1 MVVDYTAALLLVVSF
16 FGLMFLTVP
25 ILFAMIAS
33 SIITIIY
40 LGLPVELVV
49 LNMVKGINL
58 YSLMAVPFFILAG
71 EVMSQ
76 GGIIDRLLGLSNA
89 LVGWARGGLA
99 MVNIIASVFF
109 GGISGSSAAD
119 TAAIGS
125 ITIPMMK
132 KNGYETSFAT
142 SVIMASSV
150 EAMLIPPSH
159 NMVLF
164 ALAAG
169 NVSIAR
175 LFLGGVIPG
184 LTLAFALMIYTYYI
198 AKKRKYP
205 ISQGFDMKVA
215 LRAIVAAIPAL
226 GTVLI
231 VVFGVVAGIFTATES
246 AAFAVL
252 YALAVG
258 VFLYKELNLIKL
270 YRVFATTLRTL
281 AIVIILVGASASFSW
296 IIAYLQ
302 IPAAF
307 TSLILSITTNKILI
321 LLFVNILL
329 LIAGCLM
336 DMASL
341 ILITTPIILPTV
353 VSVGMNPVHY
363 GVLIIMNLGI
373 GLITPPV
380 GTTLFVGSAI
390 SGLKIE
396 ELSRAM
402 LPFFGVMIIVLLIL
416 TYVPEIILFLPDLMM
431 PLNK

>member
-1 MVVDYTAALLLVVSF
+1 VVVDYPAAILLVVSF

-33 SIITIIY
+33 SIITIMY
-40 LGLPVELVV
+40 LRLPVELVV

-71 EVMSQ
+71 EIMSQ
-76 GGIIDRLLGLSNA
+76 GGIIDRLLALSNA

-99 MVNIIASVFF
+99 MVNIVASVFF

-184 LTLAFALMIYTYYI
+184 LALAFALMIYTYYI

-215 LRAIVAAIPAL
+215 LRTSVAAIPAL
-226 GTVLI
+226 GTILI

-252 YALAVG
+252 YALVVG
-258 VFLYKELNLIKL
+258 VFFYKELNAIKL

-307 TSLILSITTNKILI
+307 TSLVLSITTNKILI

-329 LIAGCLM
+329 LFAGCLM

-341 ILITTPIILPTV
+341 ILITTPIILPMV

-390 SGLKIE
+390 SKLSIE
-396 ELSRAM
+396 ELSKAM
-402 LPFFGVMIIVLLIL
+402 LPFFAVMIIVLLVI
-416 TYVPEIILFLPDLMM
+416 TYVPEIVLFLPDLMM